1 MKKFVLGL
9 FLCLSFGFLAK
20 SSVLAADALESA
32 QVLYQNRLKEYS
44 TAAANFERERQIYS
58 RDNSENNFVN
68 VINSA
73 QIVLAARAQT
83 MSNYCLYLIEL
94 CKIYITNQIT
104 LAELTENLQNQQQ
117 QFLSLNHDFTQTATW
132 YQEDAKFAQIMANL
146 SDTAYEAYA
155 WIYWSRL
162 SQLVDQYQQLVM
174 TQQERIIA
182 EAETQILAEQ
192 KRKIIQESER
202 TLVNLRADLTVQEKK
217 LAIIR
222 NYETYTQFAHD
233 LNIIQSDLQ
242 TSLKVYA
249 ELE

>member
-1 MKKFVLGL
+1 MKKSVLVL
-9 FLCLSFGFLAK
+9 LLCLGFGFLAK
-20 SSVLAADALESA
+20 TPALAATALEDA
-32 QVLYQNRLKEYS
+32 QVLYQNQLKEYS
-44 TAAANFERERQIYS
+44 SAAASFERERQIYS

-73 QIVLAARAQT
+73 QVVLAARAQT
-83 MSNYCLYLIEL
+83 MSNYCLYLLEL
-94 CKIYITNQIT
+94 CKTYITNQIE
-104 LAELTENLQNQQQ
+104 LADLTENLQNQNQ
-117 QFLSLNHDFTQTATW
+117 QFLSLNHEFTQTTTW

-146 SDTAYEAYA
+146 SNTAYEAYA

-162 SQLVDQYQQLVM
+162 SQLVDLYQQLVD

-192 KRKIIQESER
+192 KRKTIQESER
-202 TLVNLRADLTVQEKK
+202 TLANLKADLAVQEKK
-217 LAIIR
+217 LTTIR
-222 NYETYTQFAHD
+222 NYETYTQFAHA